1 MKSYVNYQAAD
12 FAQDEY
18 FQQWVFQP
26 SSEASTFWAHWLQEH
41 PEKEAA
47 VQEARRLVLILGQP
61 EAPLDPRQATR
72 MKQAIFEQIS
82 LTSAPDQPK
91 SAYWWRVVAA
101 CLVLLLTGGTFW
113 GYQQWTY
120 VSYDT
125 PYGGKQRITLPD
137 GSKVTL
143 KANSRLQYSRNW
155 SSHQDREVWLEG
167 EAFFH
172 VRRKSITS
180 EGKQRLATFV
190 VHATEVVDVAVLGT
204 EFNVST
210 RYEETEVMLKSG
222 SVRVEVK
229 HDQPQTLLMEPGDL
243 VAVAHRRGVLIP
255 QQVDLQA
262 PVDWQDNMLILDEV
276 SLAEVAEKL
285 QYTYGVEVVFMDS
298 TLAQRKFKGFI
309 PTDNLD
315 VLLEAFTKLY
325 DINIEQHDHQLIFS
339 KDTQQR
345 PSNP

>member
-26 SSEASTFWAHWLQEH
+26 SSEANAFWAHWLGAH
-41 PEKEAA
+41 PDKEGA
-47 VQEARRLVLILGQP
+47 VREARRLVLILGQP
-61 EAPLDPRQATR
+61 EAPLAPRQAAR
-72 MKQAIFEQIS
+72 MKQAIFEQIALIS
-82 LTSAPDQPK
+82 TPDQPK
-91 SAYWWRVVAA
+91 PAYWWRAVAA
-101 CLVLLLTGGTFW
+101 CLVLVLLLAGGAFW

-120 VSYDT
+120 VSYQT
-125 PYGGKQRITLPD
+125 PYGGKQFITLPD
-137 GSKVTL
+137 GSEVTL
-143 KANSRLQYSRNW
+143 KANSCLRYSRNW

-172 VRRKSITS
+172 VKRKNVTG
-180 EGKQRLATFV
+180 EGEPRPATFV

-210 RYEETEVMLKSG
+210 RHEETEVMLKSG
-222 SVRVEVK
+222 SVRVEIQ

-243 VAVAHRRGVLIP
+243 VAVTHQRGVLIP

-262 PVDWQDNMLILDEV
+262 PVDWQDNMLIFDEV
-276 SLAEVAEKL
+276 SLTEVAEKL
-285 QYTYGVEVVFMDS
+285 QDTYGIEVVFGDS
-298 TLAQRKFKGFI
+298 TLAQRKFKGFV

-315 VLLEAFTKLY
+315 VLLEAFAQLY
-325 DINIEQHDHQLIFS
+325 DINIERQDHQLIFS
-339 KDTQQR
+339 KDTQ
-345 PSNP
+345 